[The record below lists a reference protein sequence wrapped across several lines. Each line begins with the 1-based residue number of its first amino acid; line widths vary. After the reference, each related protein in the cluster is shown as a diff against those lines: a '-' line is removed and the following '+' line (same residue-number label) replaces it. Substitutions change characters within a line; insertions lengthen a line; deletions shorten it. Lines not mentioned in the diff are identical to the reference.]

1 MIKLN
6 EEYSI
11 NSGQGTIV
19 FTEGNKG
26 TVNAEYEI
34 QGNKGKGKINGT
46 LENNILS
53 GTFHVDSAVGLIE
66 FTFTKN
72 GFDAK
77 WKQGIEPGPMKG
89 KWTGLIGIDEKP
101 NNNAAESVN
110 KVGIYSAQFDEET
123 EELSPLLDA
132 EEIPFIIAIGFFG
145 SHLVGSENE
154 WYGFV
159 GYVITN
165 TCDKCRTESVLFMN
179 ETGQTLSAHDM
190 GGEAIAENDADLV
203 AAFNETYPNEWSQ
216 IQKYLD
222 EYFYCTE
229 EEQDNETLFLSIKK
243 EIPESILL
251 SNLYSGDWL
260 DLEEVRKNNGSSVG
274 IMTEL

>member
-101 NNNAAESVN
+101 NYNAAESVN